1 MSSSM
6 PVQLGW
12 KINKKSI
19 VIVQNSTV
27 SYTVTI
33 NPIDMDGVVYTN
45 LVNFSAK
52 LTIVNKAKKIVL
64 VLVSP
69 ADIELSRNVGFD
81 LIIKINFTRLALD
94 SGDYVADLLVTNDAD
109 SNMQYP
115 LFLNINMINSY
126 SRVGV

>member
-69 ADIELSRNVGFD
+69 ADIELSRNVGLD
-81 LIIKINFTRLALD
+81 LIIKINFDSLVLD